1 MSKINL
7 NIDNKFVAEIE
18 NKAEQLNNHLVFVEN
33 KYIKQLEQANI
44 PYKQFT
50 SKDLY
55 LVRRGKK
62 PKKFNEEQIKQ
73 IKLDLFKNGLSIR
86 KTADKYKTSTRIIQD
101 IKADKY

>member
-18 NKAEQLNNHLVFVEN
+18 NKAEELNNHVVFVEN

-50 SKDLY
+50 SKDYY

-62 PKKFNEEQIKQ
+62 PKKFNLKQVEYIKQ
-73 IKLDLFKNGLSIR
+73 ELNNGLSIR
-86 KTADKYKTSTRIIQD
+86 KAAVKYKCSSRTIQQ
-101 IKADKY
+101 IKNDTY

>member
-18 NKAEQLNNHLVFVEN
+18 NKAEELNNHVVFVEN
-33 KYIKQLEQANI
+33 KYIKQLEQAKI

-50 SKDLY
+50 SKDYY

-62 PKKFNEEQIKQ
+62 PKKFNCKQ
-73 IKLDLFKNGLSIR
+73 IEYIKRDLQNGLSIR
-86 KTADKYKTSTRIIQD
+86 KAADKYKCSSRTIQQ
-101 IKADKY
+101 IKNNTY

>member
-18 NKAEQLNNHLVFVEN
+18 NKAEELNNHVVFVEN
-33 KYIKQLEQANI
+33 KYIKELEQANI

-50 SKDLY
+50 SKDYY

-62 PKKFNEEQIKQ
+62 PKKFNDKQVEYIK
-73 IKLDLFKNGLSIR
+73 KDLESGLSIR
-86 KTADKYKTSTRIIQD
+86 KAADKYKCSSRTIQQ
-101 IKADKY
+101 IKNNTY

>member
-18 NKAEQLNNHLVFVEN
+18 NKVEELNNHIVFVEN
-33 KYIKQLEQANI
+33 KYIKQLEQAKI

-50 SKDLY
+50 SKDYY

-62 PKKFNEEQIKQ
+62 PKKFNDKQ
-73 IKLDLFKNGLSIR
+73 IEHIKIDLQNGLSIR
-86 KTADKYKTSTRIIQD
+86 KAAEKYKTSTRLIQL
-101 IKADKY
+101 IKNNKY

>member
-18 NKAEQLNNHLVFVEN
+18 NKAEELNNHVVFVEN
-33 KYIKQLEQANI
+33 KYIKELEQANI

-50 SKDLY
+50 SKDYY

-62 PKKFNEEQIKQ
+62 PKKFNDKQVEYIK
-73 IKLDLFKNGLSIR
+73 KDLLENKISIR
-86 KTADKYKTSTRIIQD
+86 KASEKYKCSTKTIQQ
-101 IKADKY
+101 IKNNTY